1 MRISELENRLRK
13 HAETTKS
20 VMQAPFDL
28 NEEIKNMEVYAMSKP
43 KSRITMKRTVA
54 IAAVLALCI
63 ITVTM
68 TPLANSIRG
77 FFSDIIRFDGAITG
91 TQYENA
97 TKDIKID
104 VLELTSENGN
114 IIIPL
119 NITFE
124 NPNEAPFA
132 YIQEIAVADY
142 MVLDET
148 TGEILKLECYP
159 EYSGKGTIKDGKAVV
174 NLSIDDAKLKSGEE
188 YTIVIEKMYGLAKA
202 DAPLHITGLW
212 ECKFIK

>member
-1 MRISELENRLRK
+1 MRISELENKLRK

-28 NEEIKNMEVYAMSKP
+28 NEEIKNMEERTMSKP
-43 KSRITMKRTVA
+43 KITIKRTMA
-54 IAAVLALCI
+54 IAAVLALCLVI
-63 ITVTM
+63 VCM

-77 FFSDIIRFDGAITG
+77 FFSDIVRFDGAITG

-97 TKDIKID
+97 TNEII
-104 VLELTSENGN
+104 VNAMELTTDNGN
-114 IIIPL
+114 DIIPL
-119 NITFE
+119 ELTFE

-132 YIQEIAVADY
+132 YIQEIAVSDY

-159 EYSGKGTIKDGKAVV
+159 EYSGKGTIKDGNALV
-174 NLSIDDAKLKSGEE
+174 NLSLNDTKFKSGKE
-188 YTIVIEKMYGLAKA
+188 YILVIEKMYGLAKA
-202 DAPLHITGLW
+202 DAPLHIIGNW
-212 ECKFIK
+212 KCKFIK